1 MGLQLGEKLTLL
13 AFRGL
18 RCCAYRYYEKTLVFH
33 NKPTSLSTVD
43 EILMEKNDTVFLQE
57 LKDWVQLFSKIVNTL
72 EDGHAN
78 SESSNIFIKYRIN
91 KLKKLDKRFKE
102 LLIQKNLE
110 EIRLCKNPPKVFDL
124 EGIRDVES
132 ALKYI
137 KERVR
142 LYACD

>member
-1 MGLQLGEKLTLL
+1 
-13 AFRGL
+13 
-18 RCCAYRYYEKTLVFH
+18 
-33 NKPTSLSTVD
+33 
-43 EILMEKNDTVFLQE
+43 MEKNDTVFLQE

-102 LLIQKNLE
+102 FLIQKNLE